1 MPLTVH
7 AAAPTETLTGI
18 IERITFHSETTGFC
32 VLKVQV
38 KGKRDLIP
46 VVGTALNLNVGQ
58 SIDAHGHWV
67 RDRTHG
73 LQFKAAHLQITAPS
87 SLVGI
92 EKYLGSGMVKGIGT
106 HFAKKLIVAFGKA
119 VFNVIEQEPER
130 LLALPGIGEK
140 RKRQLLASWQE
151 QKVIRSI
158 MVFLQGHGI
167 SSTRA
172 VRVYKTYGD
181 EAVARVQENPYRLA
195 RDVYGIGFQTADA
208 LARKLDIP
216 EDSPLRAMAGVEYV
230 MQNFSSEGHC
240 AVPAATLQEK
250 TQALLEIPA
259 PIVEAAIGDAIF
271 EERLMPSEKDGQPLV
286 FLAALYQAEVSVA
299 QHLKRLMSGPLPWV
313 TLKAAQCVTQVEQQT
328 GLALSTSQRAAGGSA
343 QC

>member
-1 MPLTVH
+1 MLRPESSGQRQKRLDTCSGYRFEPQRRTIHRRSWPLG
-7 AAAPTETLTGI
+7 TG
-18 IERITFHSETTGFC
+18 
-32 VLKVQV
+32 Q
-38 KGKRDLIP
+38 
-46 VVGTALNLNVGQ
+46 N
-58 SIDAHGHWV
+58 
-67 RDRTHG
+67 HG

-172 VRVYKTYGD
+172 VRIYKTYGD
-181 EAVARVQENPYRLA
+181 EAVAR
-195 RDVYGIGFQTADA
+195 
-208 LARKLDIP
+208 
-216 EDSPLRAMAGVEYV
+216 
-230 MQNFSSEGHC
+230 
-240 AVPAATLQEK
+240 
-250 TQALLEIPA
+250 
-259 PIVEAAIGDAIF
+259 
-271 EERLMPSEKDGQPLV
+271 
-286 FLAALYQAEVSVA
+286 
-299 QHLKRLMSGPLPWV
+299 
-313 TLKAAQCVTQVEQQT
+313 
-328 GLALSTSQRAAGGSA
+328 
-343 QC
+343 

>member
-67 RDRTHG
+67 
-73 LQFKAAHLQITAPS
+73 
-87 SLVGI
+87 GI

-130 LLALPGIGEK
+130 LLALPG
-140 RKRQLLASWQE
+140 
-151 QKVIRSI
+151 
-158 MVFLQGHGI
+158 
-167 SSTRA
+167 
-172 VRVYKTYGD
+172 
-181 EAVARVQENPYRLA
+181 
-195 RDVYGIGFQTADA
+195 
-208 LARKLDIP
+208 
-216 EDSPLRAMAGVEYV
+216 
-230 MQNFSSEGHC
+230 
-240 AVPAATLQEK
+240 
-250 TQALLEIPA
+250 
-259 PIVEAAIGDAIF
+259 
-271 EERLMPSEKDGQPLV
+271 
-286 FLAALYQAEVSVA
+286 
-299 QHLKRLMSGPLPWV
+299 
-313 TLKAAQCVTQVEQQT
+313 
-328 GLALSTSQRAAGGSA
+328 
-343 QC
+343 